1 METKKIKF
9 TDKGD
14 AWIYQNL
21 PVLMAISEIAQSWI
35 VSIFPAAAAFFNY
48 MDNRPGLDALIS
60 SEKRQKIENKEIE
73 KIKGF
78 FVILAKNIETAKTI
92 IISENG
98 YIAINS
104 AAEQAYNSVA
114 PPCAPPD
121 NCNTSP
127 APFTGINILKIH
139 DKEQRQFYLNQ
150 LYNVFDIIYL
160 PNYNSDIDD
169 RINDDILSGDIRHKI
184 VNDLINHAIKNPKSY
199 PAIFGT
205 WTPKTEKKT
214 QIFINYKIRQFF
226 KDITTRKTAKNSNR
240 TEPIMLRARQ
250 AYMAIHAGVASFD
263 AVIPTANGE
272 DTTLY
277 SYIADQT
284 IVGLTPESYILL
296 EEYVE
301 QHAGDIDVDDD
312 ADDAAAGQQAL
323 FAAID
328 DEPDDD
334 EPFVVHV
341 KPPRP
346 RTGRAARLKSQQ
358 AFDFGGD
365 SDEE

>member
-1 METKKIKF
+1 METKIKI

-14 AWIYQNL
+14 AWIYQHL
-21 PVLMAISEIAQSWI
+21 PVLMAFSELMQCWI
-35 VSIFPAAAAFFNY
+35 ISIFPAAKKFFDY
-48 MDNRPGLDALIS
+48 MDNRPGLDALITA
-60 SEKRQKIENKEIE
+60 EKRQKIEEKEIA

-78 FVILAKNIETAKTI
+78 FVILNKNIETAKAI

-98 YIAINS
+98 YIAVNV

-114 PPCAPPD
+114 PPCAPPE
-121 NCNTSP
+121 NASP
-127 APFTGINILKIH
+127 APFHGININKIY

-150 LYNVFDIIYL
+150 LYNLLDIIYL
-160 PNYNSDIDD
+160 PNYYNSDIDD
-169 RINDDILSGDIRHKI
+169 RINDNVLNGDIRRKI
-184 VNDLINHAIKNPKSY
+184 ISDLVNHAAKNPESY
-199 PAIFGT
+199 PAIFNI
-205 WTPKTEKKT
+205 WSEKTEKQT
-214 QIFINYKIRQFF
+214 QKFVNFKIRQFF
-226 KDITTRKTAKNSNR
+226 HDITTRKNAKNSNR
-240 TEPIMLRARQ
+240 TEPAMLRARQ
-250 AYMAIHAGVASFD
+250 AYMAITGGMSSLD